1 MKIRRFLQ
9 VLRARRK
16 VILLT
21 LLVTTLTAFVVSLAQ
36 PKVYKSTASLVI
48 SYRGADS
55 GIGASLPAQVLQ
67 GYIATQVDIIGS
79 KNVALKVVDTLKLDQ
94 GAEVKEQFQKAT
106 DGDGS
111 IRDWLADQLLKN
123 LQVQPAKDSS
133 VIDITFK
140 ATDPKFAASVANAF
154 ATSYQGAGLQLT
166 AEPMKKTP
174 GIFGDQAKQLKR
186 NLEEAQ
192 KRLSKFQQEKGIV
205 SADGRMDV
213 ETNRLNEISSQLV
226 VAQAQALEAASRR
239 GGAQGGG
246 GESPEVIG
254 NPLIQNLKAEL
265 ARAEARFS
273 QSTQGLGPNHPQYRS
288 AQAEV
293 SRLKAELNSQVAA
306 VSHGVANH
314 IRSLQQREADL
325 RAAYNAQKTKV
336 LELNKSRDELA
347 LLAREV
353 ENAQRTYDTATQRLA
368 KTSVEGQIAQ
378 ADVALL
384 NEAVP
389 ALTPSGPQV
398 MRNTLLAALLG
409 SILGIVIGS
418 LAEMADRRVRTVE
431 DLADVLD
438 APVLGVIG
446 WERGSEDNFN
456 VPRLGMQQRP
466 MLPF

>member
-9 VLRARRK
+9 VLHARRK

-55 GIGASLPAQVLQ
+55 ASGAGIPAQVIQ
-67 GYIATQVDIIGS
+67 GYIATQVDILGS
-79 KNVALKVVDTLKLDQ
+79 KNVALKVVDILKLDQ
-94 GAEVKEQFQKAT
+94 GTEVKEQFQKAT
-106 DGDGS
+106 GGEGS
-111 IRDWLADQLLKN
+111 IRDWLADLLLKN
-123 LQVQPAKDSS
+123 LEVRPAKDSS

-154 ATSYQGAGLQLT
+154 ATSYQGAGMQLA
-166 AEPMKKTP
+166 AEPTAKTS
-174 GIFGDQAKQLKR
+174 GIFGDQTKKLKR

-192 KRLSKFQQEKGIV
+192 KKLYKFQQDKGIV

-213 ETNRLNEISSQLV
+213 ETNRLNELSSQLV
-226 VAQAQALEAASRR
+226 AVQSQVLEATSRR
-239 GGAQGGG
+239 GGAQGAGD
-246 GESPEVIG
+246 SPDVIG
-254 NPLIQNLKAEL
+254 NPLVQNLKAEL

-293 SRLKAELNSQVAA
+293 NRLKAELNAQIAA
-306 VSHGVANH
+306 VSHGVSNN
-314 IRSLQQREADL
+314 IRSLQQRETEL
-325 RAAYNAQKTKV
+325 RTAYNQQKTRV
-336 LELNKSRDELA
+336 LELNQARNELA
-347 LLAREV
+347 LLARDV
-353 ENAQRTYDTATQRLA
+353 ENAQRAYDTATQRLA
-368 KTSVEGQIAQ
+368 KTSVEGQIGQ

-389 ALTPSGPQV
+389 ALAPSGPQV

-409 SILGIVIGS
+409 AILGIVIGW
-418 LAEMADRRVRTVE
+418 LAEMADRRVRTAE
-431 DLADVLD
+431 DLADVLE

-446 WERGSEDNFN
+446 WDRGKEDKFQA
-456 VPRLGMQQRP
+456 PLLGMQQRP